1 MVEVRALGPDDR
13 ALVVGLL
20 RTRWGSERMVANDAV
35 FRPADHPGFLAT
47 MEAEPAGVLTYRIDG
62 DQCEVTLLDT
72 LEERQGVGTA
82 LLSAVARVA
91 KAAGCSRLWLVTTND
106 NLHALRFYQRRGFR
120 LVALRPGAID
130 RARRELKPEI
140 SLVGLEGIPI
150 HDELE
155 LERWLE

>member
-47 MEAEPAGVLTYRIDG
+47 MEGEPAGVLTYRIDG

-91 KAAGCSRLWLVTTND
+91 KAAAAPVCGSSQPTTTST
-106 NLHALRFYQRRGFR
+106 RSVSTSG
-120 LVALRPGAID
+120 GASVWSPFG
-130 RARRELKPEI
+130 R
-140 SLVGLEGIPI
+140 
-150 HDELE
+150 
-155 LERWLE
+155 